1 MSVETNS
8 LFRTLTALGIV
19 GVIVSLAVSAV
30 RSKIKETSQVL
41 GVGTLYGA
49 IFVALFLAP
58 FPPKLIIG
66 QSSSDCSH
74 VEFVITPGYGSDH
87 GSEFSNYVCYEDLDS
102 LMKCIRNAAINYEND
117 VMKAN
122 KARNTCQGIAN
133 AGLWIGGLFCIGTS
147 IWTGGTTAVPCTA
160 GVSATALAGLA
171 YCRGQHSIDLY
182 DAASDADCA
191 IQICL
196 SNHQA
201 PQSMINGGPYGS
213 EIIRLPHPQYLQ
225 D

>member
-1 MSVETNS
+1 MKNS
-8 LFRTLTALGIV
+8 SCSKNKAILGIV
-19 GVIVSLAVSAV
+19 GVVVSAV
-30 RSKIKETSQVL
+30 DPIGLVLSKIKETSQVL

-49 IFVALFLAP
+49 IFAALFLAP
-58 FPPKLIIG
+58 FPLNQSIG

-74 VEFVITPGYGSDH
+74 VEFVITPGFGSDH
-87 GSEFSNYVCYEDLDS
+87 GSEFFGYICYEDLDS
-102 LMKCIRNAAINYEND
+102 LMKCIRSAAITYGND
-117 VMKAN
+117 VMKAH
-122 KARNTCQGIAN
+122 KARNTCQGLVN

-147 IWTGGTTAVPCTA
+147 IFTGGTSAVPCTA
-160 GVSATALAGLA
+160 GVSATALTGLA
-171 YCRGQHSIDLY
+171 YCRAQYEIDLY

-196 SNHQA
+196 SNLQA
-201 PQSMINGGPYGS
+201 PQSMINSGPYGS